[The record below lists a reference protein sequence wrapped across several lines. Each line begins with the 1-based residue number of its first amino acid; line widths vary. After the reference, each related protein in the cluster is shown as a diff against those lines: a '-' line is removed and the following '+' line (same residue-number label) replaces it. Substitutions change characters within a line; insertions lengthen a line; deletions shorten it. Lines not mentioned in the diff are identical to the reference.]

1 MMAMIDLYWY
11 LLVVSAGIGFLI
23 VMIIN
28 NLNDW
33 LLKKR
38 WSVIHPDTMIS
49 VDVFKTM
56 NPVEAMKQGM
66 YMLFLGGWLGTLVF
80 MILWSLPFFQSFSAG
95 NIWVAAGF
103 YSFAIYI
110 VMMLLFLPVV
120 HRGFFGV
127 LYHPR
132 VPYWSFILLALY
144 AVLLALIV
152 PVAYSPF

>member
-1 MMAMIDLYWY
+1 MAAVDLYWY
-11 LLVVSAGIGFLI
+11 LLVVSAGIGFIIAFL
-23 VMIIN
+23 IN

-38 WSVIHPDTMIS
+38 WSVVHPDTMIS
-49 VDVFKTM
+49 IDIFNTQ

-66 YMLFLGGWLGTLVF
+66 YMLFMGSWVSTLVF
-80 MILWSLPFFQSFSAG
+80 MILWTLPFFQSFAAG
-95 NIWVAAGF
+95 SIIVAAGT
-103 YSFAIYI
+103 YSFAIYV
-110 VMMLLFLPVV
+110 VMMLVFLPIV

-132 VPYWSFILLALY
+132 VPYWSFALLILY
-144 AVLLALIV
+144 AVLLAILV